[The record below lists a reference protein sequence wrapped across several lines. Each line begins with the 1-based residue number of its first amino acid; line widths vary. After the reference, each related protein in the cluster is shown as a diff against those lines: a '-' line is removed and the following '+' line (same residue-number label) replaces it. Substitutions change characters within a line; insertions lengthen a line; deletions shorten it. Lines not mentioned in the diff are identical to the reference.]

1 MPVFNTLIPTYT
13 LTPSGSH
20 KILKDLFSKEETNSR
35 SNPIIIKTV
44 RKARNNLTG
53 MEGVIW
59 GEGKTH
65 HEQRKFMLTTLRDF
79 GFGKSDMENLIND
92 EVHNFCKCE
101 DNIIISAINKEDVS
115 IQLSKIV
122 NPHIMTV
129 RS

>member
-1 MPVFNTLIPTYT
+1 MERKDVSVPVSNTSVPTYS

-92 EVHNFCKCE
+92 EVTGAKFWCTFSNGRL
-101 DNIIISAINKEDVS
+101 VS
-115 IQLSKIV
+115 YPAT
-122 NPHIMTV
+122 NPICV
-129 RS
+129 SS